1 MLIEFNI
8 YIIMAIADYRL
19 KETKLFNGR
28 EAYLI
33 IESLRTER
41 DASIKILEDM
51 EKDGKRPLFTVEFIR
66 QEMNQLIKKIEDNT
80 RIHEADK
87 ERV

>member
-1 MLIEFNI
+1 
-8 YIIMAIADYRL
+8 MAISDYRL
-19 KETKLFNGR
+19 KEIKLFNGR
-28 EAYLI
+28 EAYII
-33 IESLRTER
+33 IEALRAER
-41 DASIKILEDM
+41 DASIKILEDI

-80 RIHEADK
+80 KIHEADK

>member
-1 MLIEFNI
+1 
-8 YIIMAIADYRL
+8 MAIADYRL

-33 IESLRTER
+33 IESLRTKR

-51 EKDGKRPLFTVEFIR
+51 EKDSKRPLFTVEFIR

>member
-1 MLIEFNI
+1 
-8 YIIMAIADYRL
+8 MAIADYRL

>member
-1 MLIEFNI
+1 
-8 YIIMAIADYRL
+8 MATADYRL
-19 KETKLFNGR
+19 KEFKLFNER
-28 EAYLI
+28 EAYII
-33 IESLRTER
+33 IEALRAER
-41 DASIKILEDM
+41 DASIKILEDI

-80 RIHEADK
+80 KIHEADK

>member
-1 MLIEFNI
+1 
-8 YIIMAIADYRL
+8 MATADYRL
-19 KETKLFNGR
+19 KEFKLFNKR

-33 IESLRTER
+33 IESLRLER

-51 EKDGKRPLFTVEFIR
+51 EKDGKRPLFTVEFVR

-80 RIHEADK
+80 KIHEADK

>member
-1 MLIEFNI
+1 
-8 YIIMAIADYRL
+8 MATSDYHL
-19 KETKLFNGR
+19 KEIKLFNGR
-28 EAYLI
+28 EAYII
-33 IESLRTER
+33 IEALRAER
-41 DASIKILEDM
+41 DASIKILEDI
-51 EKDGKRPLFTVEFIR
+51 EKDGKRPLFTVEFVR

>member
-1 MLIEFNI
+1 
-8 YIIMAIADYRL
+8 MATADYRL
-19 KETKLFNGR
+19 KEFKLFNGR
-28 EAYLI
+28 EAYII
-33 IESLRTER
+33 IEALRAER
-41 DASIKILEDM
+41 DASIKILEDI

-80 RIHEADK
+80 KIHEADK

>member
-1 MLIEFNI
+1 
-8 YIIMAIADYRL
+8 MATADYRL

-28 EAYLI
+28 EAYMI

-41 DASIKILEDM
+41 DASIKIIEDM
-51 EKDGKRPLFTVEFIR
+51 EKDGKRPLFTVNFIK
-66 QEMNQLIKKIEDNT
+66 QEINQLIKKIEDNT